1 MRWRRLCVF
10 LALGALSFVVVGCLQ
25 RAPTPAVPEPEPTP
39 VASPTSVMPT
49 PTLLPRD
56 HTPLPD
62 SGVVHGMLLVDDE
75 PAVERVM
82 YLASVIN
89 TGGDGMGVAELDP
102 VTAPRAESDASG
114 YFVFL
119 DVAPGQ
125 YALGIN
131 SPIGA
136 VLIRGVDGQEIIA
149 EVQAGETLDLGTVQI
164 VPFT

>member
-1 MRWRRLCVF
+1 
-10 LALGALSFVVVGCLQ
+10 
-25 RAPTPAVPEPEPTP
+25 
-39 VASPTSVMPT
+39 
-49 PTLLPRD
+49 
-56 HTPLPD
+56 
-62 SGVVHGMLLVDDE
+62 MLLVDDE

-89 TGGDGMGVAELDP
+89 TGGEGMGVAELEP

-119 DVAPGQ
+119 DVVPGQ